1 MRLVRVMWL
10 EVCKVSSK
18 VNQTTI
24 NSTYI
29 YFLVRLFL
37 DTSHL
42 INFKKGK
49 YVIEDLEN
57 TACLTEPAVFM
68 SGRVVTP
75 LG

>member
-1 MRLVRVMWL
+1 MRVMWWR
-10 EVCKVSSK
+10 VCKVSYN

-24 NSTYI
+24 DSTYI

-37 DTSHL
+37 DTRHL

-49 YVIEDLEN
+49 YVIEDPEN